1 MHTVYLHLGSNIGDR
16 RAHIFTAISA
26 IDAEVGEV
34 IASSSMFMTEP
45 WGNQDQ
51 SYFVNAA
58 IGVTTTL
65 NPIEVLDRC
74 QGIEQ
79 RMGRERKEHW
89 GPRVIDIDILLY
101 DDLVIKSDRLTIP
114 HTYMHERNFVLE
126 PLAEIDP
133 SIQHPLLKK
142 SIATL
147 LKESADPGLVLKM
160 KTDI

>member
-16 RAHIFTAISA
+16 RSHIFTAISA

-34 IASSSMFMTEP
+34 TASSSMFMTEP

-58 IGVTTTL
+58 VGVTTTL

-74 QGIEQ
+74 QSIEQ
-79 RMGRERKEHW
+79 KMGRERKEHW
-89 GPRVIDIDILLY
+89 GPRIIDIDILLY
-101 DDLVIKSDRLTIP
+101 DDLVIDSDRLTIP

-133 SIQHPLLKK
+133 NIQHPLLKK
-142 SIATL
+142 SITTL
-147 LKESADPGLVLKM
+147 LKESKDPGIVLKM